1 MRTLTLAFLLLLALP
16 PGARA
21 GDAARNTAGDFDYY
35 VLAISWVPAWCAR
48 EGDDRDAPNC
58 AEGAGVGWGVH
69 GLWPQHDDG
78 TWPEFCPTPHRN
90 PSRAQT
96 GAQADLFGSGGSAW
110 HQWNKHGRCS
120 GLSAPD
126 YYALTAQARDLFDLP
141 ALDTLPRIG
150 TDTLRKTLLAAN
162 PTLAADHFVLTCRQ
176 GALDELRL
184 CLTPDLTPHPCD
196 ARLAARACD
205 RRTLRLPP
213 PR

>member
-1 MRTLTLAFLLLLALP
+1 MRTLTMAFLMLLALP

-21 GDAARNTAGDFDYY
+21 NDTARDAAGTFDYY

-48 EGDDRDAPNC
+48 EGDDRNAPTC
-58 AEGAGVGWGVH
+58 APGAGVGWGVH

-96 GAQADLFGSGGSAW
+96 AAESDLFGSGGSAW
-110 HQWNKHGRCS
+110 HQWNKHGRCT
-120 GLSAPD
+120 GLSAGD
-126 YYALTAQARDLFDLP
+126 YYALTRHARDRFDLP
-141 ALDTLPRIG
+141 ALDDQPRMATASLHGAI
-150 TDTLRKTLLAAN
+150 RAAN
-162 PTLAADHFVLTCRQ
+162 PDLAADSFVLTCRQ

-184 CLTPDLTPHPCD
+184 CLTRDLTPRPCD

-205 RRTLRLPP
+205 RRSLRLPP